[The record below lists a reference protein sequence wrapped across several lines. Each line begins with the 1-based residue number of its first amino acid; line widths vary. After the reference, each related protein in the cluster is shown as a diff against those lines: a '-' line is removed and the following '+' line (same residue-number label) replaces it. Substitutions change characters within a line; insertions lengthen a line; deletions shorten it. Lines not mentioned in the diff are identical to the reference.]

1 MKFTEL
7 KKQVISADKFVGQRI
22 YDRRYQDFFTVTK
35 RDKLFFIVTYEKR
48 STAPTKESVS
58 SFNSYFESKVYSIA
72 I

>member
-7 KKQVISADKFVGQRI
+7 KKQVILSDSFVGKRI

-35 RDKLFFIVTYEKR
+35 RDKRFFIVAYENKT
-48 STAPTKESVS
+48 TAPTKESVS
-58 SFNSYFESKVYSIA
+58 SFNSYFDAKIYSIA